1 MNVAIANTVGY
12 GSTAFMSARSA
23 ETGVLGAET
32 RTPPEAERG
41 EEANNSLTGRYPV
54 VALSYDQ
61 DASRLVMLFRDPET
75 GDAVAQIPS
84 KVVVKQ
90 YQEAQIERR
99 RDETRKFEVIVGGAD
114 EKGSGGADASNG
126 KASLFSGGDSG
137 AGATSVGVGGSPAGV
152 GSSGGARASGGG
164 SGGASAGGASVSV
177 PASAGAGSGAAS
189 PVGGGSVASVNV
201 VV

>member
-23 ETGVLGAET
+23 EAGVPGAET

-41 EEANNSLTGRYPV
+41 EEAGNTFTARYPM

-75 GDAVAQIPS
+75 GNAVAQIPS

-99 RDETRKFEVIVGGAD
+99 RDETRKFEVVVGGAD
-114 EKGSGGADASNG
+114 EKDSGGADASGG
-126 KASLFSGGDSG
+126 KTGLFAGGDSG
-137 AGATSVGVGGSPAGV
+137 SGATSVGVGGSSAGA

-164 SGGASAGGASVSV
+164 SGSGSGGASVGGSV
-177 PASAGAGSGAAS
+177 GAGAGSGAAS